1 MVIGRVCKAA
11 LGPFLLAIAWTA
23 PSHAKVKDDSLR
35 IEVGPIWNQQ
45 DAKAKCDKAARKAGG
60 EWTGDWTTVVPGQ
73 SSVCMVKMT
82 KRGGSSLRWPEPKR
96 PAGSSASGPKVE
108 KLASG
113 KWSVEAG
120 PIWADMDAQRKCPSA
135 VAAVGGKW
143 TGQWWTTQMGRM
155 SVCEFTR

>member
-1 MVIGRVCKAA
+1 MTLCRVSKATFA
-11 LGPFLLAIAWTA
+11 SFCLAVACAA
-23 PSHAKVKDDSLR
+23 PSHSRLKDDPLR

-73 SSVCMVKMT
+73 SSVCMVKKT
-82 KRGGSSLRWPEPKR
+82 RSNSLRWPEPMKA
-96 PAGSSASGPKVE
+96 PSAGVSSPKVE
-108 KLASG
+108 KLPSG

-120 PIWADMDAQRKCPSA
+120 PLHANIEAQMKCPRVVGS
-135 VAAVGGKW
+135 VGGKW
-143 TGQWWTTQMGRM
+143 TGEWWTTQMGRM

>member
-1 MVIGRVCKAA
+1 MGVGKSLSIGFAA
-11 LGPFLLAIAWTA
+11 MCATHFAAS
-23 PSHAKVKDDSLR
+23 PSPAKTRSDTLR

-73 SSVCMVKMT
+73 SSVCMVRMKAS
-82 KRGGSSLRWPEPKR
+82 GGSSLRWPEPINA
-96 PAGSSASGPKVE
+96 PGGGVSSPKVE
-108 KLASG
+108 KLPSG

-120 PIWADMDAQRKCPSA
+120 PIHAQIEAQMKCPRA
-135 VAAVGGKW
+135 TGAVGGKW

>member
-1 MVIGRVCKAA
+1 MAFSRISKTAFMSAC
-11 LGPFLLAIAWTA
+11 LAIAWPV
-23 PSHAKVKDDSLR
+23 PSHSRAKDEPLR

-45 DAKAKCDKAARKAGG
+45 DAKAKCDKAARKARG

-73 SSVCMVKMT
+73 SSVCMVRIAK
-82 KRGGSSLRWPEPKR
+82 GSSLRWPEPIR
-96 PAGSSASGPKVE
+96 AGGSAAGSSARVE
-108 KLASG
+108 KTPAG
-113 KWSVEAG
+113 KWTVEAG
-120 PIWADMDAQRKCPSA
+120 PIWADMDAQRKCPGA